1 MSSLVHSADLWCV
14 QHGGQR
20 AAGSGQRTADSVPA
34 EDAPGRKQQ
43 GDHGVAQA
51 LTERAEEL
59 AVLYIVASVQAQS
72 LLPSLLLSLNG
83 IKIPSQLEN
92 RGVKIRAF
100 MSAGGQS
107 I

>member
-14 QHGGQR
+14 QHGGQWAVGR
-20 AAGSGQRTADSVPA
+20 AAGSVPA

-100 MSAGGQS
+100 TSAGGQS